1 MIYFA
6 RSKFFYFLMIIWI
19 AILIFLLTSCG
30 YDGSYRYSC
39 QDPENWGT
47 KECEPPICEVDGNCT
62 KTLLGWD
69 PTETTI
75 ETTIETIPTEETVAP

>member
-6 RSKFFYFLMIIWI
+6 RSKFFYFLMIAWI

-69 PTETTI
+69 PTETTV
-75 ETTIETIPTEETVAP
+75 EVTTETIPTEETVAP

>member
-6 RSKFFYFLMIIWI
+6 RSKFFYFLMIVWI

-39 QDPENWGT
+39 QDPENWET
-47 KECEPPICEVDGNCT
+47 KECEPPICLVNGDCT
-62 KTLLGWD
+62 ETLLGWN
-69 PTETTI
+69 PI
-75 ETTIETIPTEETVAP
+75 ETTTTVDTAPQEENIAP